1 MLALRTHPLACR
13 LAWRAH
19 ALGLPGSTRHAHDGA
34 SASRHSRAA
43 APFGPRLGC
52 RPARRAHA
60 GFSLL
65 EVLVAFIIVA
75 LVVTALFRLFGGAL
89 GNASAADEW
98 TRALL
103 VAQSRLT
110 LAASA
115 QPLREASDA
124 GSEADGRI
132 AWRTSVT
139 PYVPTEPNP
148 DLERASEAMP
158 TRLYRVT
165 VDVQFPGIAGKPR
178 TLSLSTLKIGIR
190 NPA

>member
-1 MLALRTHPLACR
+1 MI
-13 LAWRAH
+13 
-19 ALGLPGSTRHAHDGA
+19 
-34 SASRHSRAA
+34 
-43 APFGPRLGC
+43 
-52 RPARRAHA
+52 ARRTDPPMHRRAR

-103 VAQSRLT
+103 VAQSRLA
-110 LAASA
+110 LAAAA
-115 QPLREASDA
+115 QPLRETTSA

-139 PYVPTEPNP
+139 AYVPPDPNP
-148 DLERASEAMP
+148 DLERVSETMP

-165 VDVQFPGIAGKPR
+165 VDVQFPGVAGKAR
-178 TLSLSTLKIGIR
+178 TLTLSTVKLGQR
-190 NPA
+190 NPV

>member
-1 MLALRTHPLACR
+1 MRRNGGGRLSKAAC
-13 LAWRAH
+13 
-19 ALGLPGSTRHAHDGA
+19 
-34 SASRHSRAA
+34 
-43 APFGPRLGC
+43 
-52 RPARRAHA
+52 

-110 LAASA
+110 LAASIE
-115 QPLREASDA
+115 PLRETNDA
-124 GSEADGRI
+124 GTESDGRI
-132 AWRTSVT
+132 SWRTSVA
-139 PYVPTEPNP
+139 PYVPADANP
-148 DLERASEAMP
+148 DLERLSETMP

-165 VDVQFPGIAGKPR
+165 VDVQFPGLAGQAR
-178 TLSLSTLKIGIR
+178 TLSLSTLKVGPR

>member
-1 MLALRTHPLACR
+1 M
-13 LAWRAH
+13 H
-19 ALGLPGSTRHAHDGA
+19 AAGAASPFTRDMHRGSARVLCG
-34 SASRHSRAA
+34 RR
-43 APFGPRLGC
+43 PRRVGGNVC
-52 RPARRAHA
+52 SQAGR

-103 VAQSRLT
+103 VAQSRLA
-110 LAASA
+110 LAASVE
-115 QPLREASDA
+115 PLRETNDA
-124 GSEADGRI
+124 GTESDGRI
-132 AWRTSVT
+132 SWRTSVA
-139 PYVPTEPNP
+139 PYVPADANP
-148 DLERASEAMP
+148 DLERLSETMP

-165 VDVQFPGIAGKPR
+165 VDVQFPGIAGQAR
-178 TLSLSTLKIGIR
+178 TLSLSTVKVGPR

>member
-1 MLALRTHPLACR
+1 ME
-13 LAWRAH
+13 
-19 ALGLPGSTRHAHDGA
+19 
-34 SASRHSRAA
+34 SARRAA
-43 APFGPRLGC
+43 AAFGPRSRL
-52 RPARRAHA
+52 ARRAHA

-103 VAQSRLT
+103 VAPSRLE
-110 LAASA
+110 LAAAA

-124 GSEADGRI
+124 GTEADGRI
-132 AWRTSVT
+132 AWRTSVV
-139 PYVPTEPNP
+139 PYVVPDANA
-148 DLERASEAMP
+148 DLERASESMP

-165 VDVQFPGIAGKPR
+165 VDVTFPGATGR
-178 TLSLSTLKIGIR
+178 DRSLSLSTVKIGAR
-190 NPA
+190 NPGPAS

>member
-1 MLALRTHPLACR
+1 MGANAL
-13 LAWRAH
+13 H
-19 ALGLPGSTRHAHDGA
+19 ASKRGRDLVGA
-34 SASRHSRAA
+34 R
-43 APFGPRLGC
+43 
-52 RPARRAHA
+52 
-60 GFSLL
+60 GFSVL

-115 QPLREASDA
+115 EPLRETNDA
-124 GSEADGRI
+124 GTESDGRI
-132 AWRTSVT
+132 SWRTSVV
-139 PYVPTEPNP
+139 PYVPADASP
-148 DLERASEAMP
+148 DLERASESMP

-165 VDVQFPGIAGKPR
+165 VDVRFPGVAGQAR
-178 TLSLSTLKIGIR
+178 TLSLSTLKVGPR

>member
-1 MLALRTHPLACR
+1 MIP
-13 LAWRAH
+13 
-19 ALGLPGSTRHAHDGA
+19 RHLGA
-34 SASRHSRAA
+34 S
-43 APFGPRLGC
+43 PI
-52 RPARRAHA
+52 ARRPHA

-89 GNASAADEW
+89 GNAAAADEW

-110 LAASA
+110 LAAAA
-115 QPLREASDA
+115 QPLRETTDA
-124 GSEADGRI
+124 GTEADGRI

-139 PYVPTEPNP
+139 PYVPPDPDP

-158 TRLYRVT
+158 TRLFRVT
-165 VDVQFPGIAGKPR
+165 VDVRFPGIAGQSR
-178 TLSLSTLKIGIR
+178 TLSLTTVKVGQR

>member
-1 MLALRTHPLACR
+1 MHATEIVAPFPVDGCRGRRRT
-13 LAWRAH
+13 
-19 ALGLPGSTRHAHDGA
+19 PGVASQRRQRC
-34 SASRHSRAA
+34 SASGQAA
-43 APFGPRLGC
+43 R
-52 RPARRAHA
+52 

-110 LAASA
+110 LAASIE
-115 QPLREASDA
+115 PLRETNDA
-124 GSEADGRI
+124 GTESDGRI
-132 AWRTSVT
+132 SWRTSVA
-139 PYVPTEPNP
+139 PYVPADANP
-148 DLERASEAMP
+148 DLERLSETMP

-165 VDVQFPGIAGKPR
+165 VDVQFPGLAGQAR
-178 TLSLSTLKIGIR
+178 TLSLSTLKLGPR